1 MKQARYML
9 LASLLLCLGC
19 QAGNPGKYVPST
31 ARAREK
37 YTTPEPGTYL
47 RPMAYM
53 LLKEINRRRVE
64 PEKYKEPGDMVKELL
79 SAPQKR
85 QLDTVVSRDG
95 LEVPVRIYYPSK
107 QSMQG
112 GCPVILFIHGGGF
125 IIGSV
130 DEYHMMVSKLARITN
145 HVIVSVDYRLAPRHP
160 FPEGLNDCF
169 AVLCWLQEHA
179 GELGADPGRITVMG
193 DSAGG
198 NLATVLTLRCRDE
211 GRPQPFRQVL
221 VYPGVSFPD
230 NTYPSMEYFARSGQF
245 FLLTEPFMQ
254 KARASY
260 IPEGTDPG
268 HPYISP
274 LRATLGPELAPA
286 LVITAECD
294 PIRDGGR
301 MYAKRL
307 EKAGVPVKQIEY
319 SGMIHGFMSFHMF
332 FSESIDA
339 MKYIRDYLGDS

>member
-1 MKQARYML
+1 MKYARFIL
-9 LASLLLCLGC
+9 LTSLLLCLGC

-37 YTTPEPGTYL
+37 YATPEPGTYL
-47 RPMAYM
+47 RPMAYA
-53 LLKEINRRRVE
+53 LLKEINRRRLE
-64 PEKYKEPGDMVKELL
+64 PEKYKEPGDKVRELF
-79 SAPQKR
+79 SARQKR

-95 LEVPVRIYYPSK
+95 LEVPVRIYYPSRK
-107 QSMQG
+107 SLQG
-112 GCPVILFIHGGGF
+112 ECPLMLFIHGGGF

-130 DEYHMMVSKLARITN
+130 DEYHIMVSKLARVTN
-145 HVIVSVDYRLAPRHP
+145 QVIVSVGYRLAPRHP
-160 FPEGLNDCF
+160 FPAGLNDCF

-179 GELGADPGRITVMG
+179 RELGADPERISVMG

-211 GRPQPFRQVL
+211 GRHQPFRQVL

-230 NTYPSMEYFARSGQF
+230 TTYPSLEYFARSGQF
-245 FLLTEPFMQ
+245 FLLTETFMQ
-254 KARASY
+254 KARDSY

-307 EKAGVPVKQIEY
+307 EESGVEVKHIEY
-319 SGMIHGFMSFHMF
+319 SGMIHGFMSFHMI
-332 FSESIDA
+332 FSEAIDA
-339 MKYIRDYLGDS
+339 MKDIRDYLEDS